1 MFGSSATTGR
11 TVVARHQLHTYGS
24 AHSSRGTKRFT
35 GSNAAVQ
42 CIESSEFHLTAAAAA
57 ATSVLTWTGN
67 AGVTSCAQHAIV
79 SYPSKRTASSSGQ
92 GNDARNVAKLSSPTS
107 SWRNKI
113 RRALRM
119 VRRLIKLSVVLA
131 PVALLYPLAMLANR
145 IEGGSTDDES
155 KQQGKRDAHVI
166 ALESAQDADAVS
178 GFVGWYLRMCLRCVE
193 SSGAAVIK
201 LMQWAGSRPDLFGH
215 DFCSVFSALQDST
228 TPHAFRHTDFA
239 MRQSYGSDW
248 RDRIELQ
255 DILGS
260 GCIGQ
265 VYRGK
270 VRVGEG
276 TQQEMREVAVKVLHP
291 NVEDDIDADL
301 DLLRFAVR
309 VVENVPLL
317 FKGLYW
323 MNLPGIVEEFSGM
336 LKLQLDLRNE
346 AENLARFNSNFA
358 NDPSVVFPLLVPN
371 YEPTKNVLIESFCDG
386 VPVLQFA
393 KDNAKNPELL
403 HKMCLTAIRAVCKMI
418 FLDNFMHGKGVVL
431 CLVPDS
437 LARVD
442 LSTPS
447 SRRLA
452 PRQRLCIPRRQEIH
466 LV

>member
-1 MFGSSATTGR
+1 VSWASSP
-11 TVVARHQLHTYGS
+11 
-24 AHSSRGTKRFT
+24 
-35 GSNAAVQ
+35 
-42 CIESSEFHLTAAAAA
+42 
-57 ATSVLTWTGN
+57 
-67 AGVTSCAQHAIV
+67 GVTSCEQHAIV
-79 SYPSKRTASSSGQ
+79 SYPSKRIDSGSGQ
-92 GNDARNVAKLSSPTS
+92 GNGARYAARLSPSSS

-145 IEGGSTDDES
+145 IEGGSTGEDSQQQS
-155 KQQGKRDAHVI
+155 KKDAHMI
-166 ALESAQDADAVS
+166 ALESAPDSDAVA

-228 TPHAFRHTDFA
+228 TPHAFRHTDAA
-239 MRQSYGSDW
+239 MRQSYGLDW
-248 RDRIELQ
+248 KDRIELH

-276 TQQEMREVAVKVLHP
+276 MRQEMREVAVKVLHP

-323 MNLPGIVEEFSGM
+323 MNLQEIVEEFAGM

-358 NDPSVVFPLLVPN
+358 NDPSVVFPRLVPN
-371 YEPTKNVLIESFCDG
+371 YKPTKDVLIESFCDG

-403 HKMCLTAIRAVCKMI
+403 HKLCLTAIHAVCKMI
-418 FLDNFMHGKGVVL
+418 FLDNFMHGKEIVFML
-431 CLVPDS
+431 
-437 LARVD
+437 RV
-442 LSTPS
+442 
-447 SRRLA
+447 
-452 PRQRLCIPRRQEIH
+452 
-466 LV
+466 